1 METVT
6 VISVLLVTLM
16 MMILV
21 FYSFKNAAKLLEFK
35 SVTNM
40 KSWEL
45 LLWDDYI
52 FLKHCDAL
60 EW

>member
-21 FYSFKNAAKLLEFK
+21 FDSFKNAAKLLEFK

-40 KSWEL
+40 KS
-45 LLWDDYI
+45 
-52 FLKHCDAL
+52 
-60 EW
+60 